1 MSTYH
6 SVFMSISFCIAVH
19 EVCGR
24 RHSYGMECNGSWM
37 TLTRFE
43 SLAARWSS
51 SKMNRDREI

>member
-1 MSTYH
+1 
-6 SVFMSISFCIAVH
+6 MSISLCIAVH
-19 EVCGR
+19 EMCGR